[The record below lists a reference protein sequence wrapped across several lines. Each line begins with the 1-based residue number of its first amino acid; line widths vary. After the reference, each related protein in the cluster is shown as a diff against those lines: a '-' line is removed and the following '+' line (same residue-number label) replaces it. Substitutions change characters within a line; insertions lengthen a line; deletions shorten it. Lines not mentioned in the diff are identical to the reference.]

1 MAFKCSILTHLIV
14 VVIGGIME
22 GRGNKMQNKNV
33 GKNLILFSYQ
43 SLEEFVKQNLQML
56 CPDNLQTDQEPAV
69 RSAVTSA

>member
-1 MAFKCSILTHLIV
+1 M
-14 VVIGGIME
+14 VIGGIME

-56 CPDNLQTDQEPAV
+56 CPANLQTDKEPAV
-69 RSAVTSA
+69 RSAVTSAWVKWTLHVPVI